1 MAETNKN
8 VVNKSLGVLGSIDAN
23 TGSPD
28 LGWDTDQFPMDIRAC
43 TAVMLQVVRQ
53 VSALI
58 GDRLNNSLDYSADF
72 TISIEWRPARRIEF
86 RRQNTARIDRFER
99 LVHGSH
105 RRHGF
110 VGARSTQRGR
120 LPLASRWKSEY
131 ESNRSFVCI
140 FADTLRF
147 LRIGIGLE
155 NS

>member
-43 TAVMLQVVRQ
+43 TAVMHQVVRQ

-110 VGARSTQRGR
+110 NGARTPQRGR
-120 LPLASRWKSEY
+120 DRQRRNPR
-131 ESNRSFVCI
+131 
-140 FADTLRF
+140 
-147 LRIGIGLE
+147 
-155 NS
+155 